1 MSDVSEAEPT
11 EKVQFQV
18 LIHTLIPSVNYATE
32 EFK

>member
-1 MSDVSEAEPT
+1 MSDVREAEPT

-18 LIHTLIPSVNYATE
+18 LIYTLILSVNYATA

>member
-18 LIHTLIPSVNYATE
+18 LIYTLILSVNYATA

>member
-1 MSDVSEAEPT
+1 MSDVSEAEPK

-18 LIHTLIPSVNYATE
+18 LIYTLILSVNFATE

>member
-1 MSDVSEAEPT
+1 MCDVCEAEYM

-18 LIHTLIPSVNYATE
+18 LIYTLILSVNYATE

>member
-1 MSDVSEAEPT
+1 MSNVSEAELT

-18 LIHTLIPSVNYATE
+18 LIYTLILSVNYATA